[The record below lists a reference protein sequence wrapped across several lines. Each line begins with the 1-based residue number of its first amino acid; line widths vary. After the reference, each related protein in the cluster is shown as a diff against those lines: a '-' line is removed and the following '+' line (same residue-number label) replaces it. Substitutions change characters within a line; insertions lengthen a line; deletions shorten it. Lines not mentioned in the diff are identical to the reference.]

1 MTQRKKLKQEEV
13 TDQCECG
20 GVYQLY
26 MKDLISQFWF
36 VSIFIYVIVHFI
48 FQFAFILY
56 ESYIPGSIYPSPAND
71 ITMIMTFL
79 IISIVL
85 GIVFTL
91 GIRKKLFTWQ
101 HHKSPKAFI
110 RTFQVFLIV
119 IIFFNISLIFNNSN
133 VFYYN
138 HVMIYS
144 IVDKLSDL
152 YPVFVL
158 NVLFYLLLKKELE
171 KNENSMVKQL
181 FLGFIIIILPY
192 FIWLTTLLFIQNF
205 WIYMNYGIMPGFVYG
220 MLFILG
226 FIGLFKLLKQHV
238 NKKKLLPIMI
248 ILAIAVHVGFTISI
262 ILNNLMPNDIISAI
276 VILIILPT
284 FSYIGL
290 HVEFFQKGDETN
302 MLGNMDKIDYSYYIL
317 LGFFFLSF
325 FNGLEQL
332 FVSTGVISNGL
343 YLSNIFVSLFFL
355 IGLIVGALITLG
367 INRKLFSEK
376 DN

>member
-1 MTQRKKLKQEEV
+1 
-13 TDQCECG
+13 
-20 GVYQLY
+20 
-26 MKDLISQFWF
+26 
-36 VSIFIYVIVHFI
+36 
-48 FQFAFILY
+48 
-56 ESYIPGSIYPSPAND
+56 
-71 ITMIMTFL
+71 
-79 IISIVL
+79 
-85 GIVFTL
+85 
-91 GIRKKLFTWQ
+91 
-101 HHKSPKAFI
+101 
-110 RTFQVFLIV
+110 
-119 IIFFNISLIFNNSN
+119 
-133 VFYYN
+133 
-138 HVMIYS
+138 MIYS

-248 ILAIAVHVGFTISI
+248 ILAIAVHVSFTISI
-262 ILNNLMPNDIISAI
+262 ILSNLMPNDIISAI

-290 HVEFFQKGDETN
+290 HVEFFQRGDETN

-355 IGLIVGALITLG
+355 IGLIVGALITLA